1 VSAFHPKQTLAS
13 AVSCRLLIEDFVI
26 KLGIRPLWAL
36 PIGRRSLINSPMGSD
51 HEPMVNSGA
60 WIRTR
65 TDEQLQ
71 AHIDGSYPGAQQDAA
86 RQELRDRA
94 AAREAK
100 RQRRWIVA
108 TFWMTIALGLGGI
121 AATVLSS

>member
-1 VSAFHPKQTLAS
+1 MSGD
-13 AVSCRLLIEDFVI
+13 R
-26 KLGIRPLWAL
+26 
-36 PIGRRSLINSPMGSD
+36 
-51 HEPMVNSGA
+51 EPMVNSGA

-71 AHIDGSYPGAQQDAA
+71 AHIDGSYPGAHQDAA
-86 RQELRDRA
+86 RQELRDRD

-108 TFWMTIALGLGGI
+108 TFWMTVALGIGGI
-121 AATVLSS
+121 VATILS